1 MNQISQTEEKQLN
14 SFTKRNTKCALRSL
28 LPLLVVAVIGSGC
41 APGAKLAPQSSAP
54 ITAPLAQDH
63 PRSASSSQQAWQ
75 INRQQS
81 LIAITVHRG
90 GALARLGHD
99 HVVASRDI
107 EGEAL
112 QDDAAGD
119 PGAGLPGAGLPAA
132 GSVDLHFR
140 LDQLTVDEPALRKEA
155 GFDTQ
160 PGPDAIAGT
169 RANML
174 TRVLEAERF
183 PLVTIHAHWPA
194 GAAQSDGMN
203 GTGTEIRIELA
214 ITLHGITRTM
224 PTLARIA
231 RVGDLITVE
240 GNLGLNQ
247 SDFGIVPFSVMG
259 GALAVKDGLD
269 LRFHIV
275 LDKKPG

>member
-1 MNQISQTEEKQLN
+1 LN
-14 SFTKRNTKCALRSL
+14 SFTKSNIKCALRSL

-41 APGAKLAPQSSAP
+41 APGAKLAPQSSTP

-75 INRQQS
+75 VNRQQS

-90 GALARLGHD
+90 GVLARLGHD

-119 PGAGLPGAGLPAA
+119 PAAGDPAA
-132 GSVDLHFR
+132 GDPAAGLLAAGSAKLHFR

-169 RANML
+169 RTNML

-183 PLVTIHAHWPA
+183 PLVTIEANWPA
-194 GAAQSDGMN
+194 GTAHSAGM
-203 GTGTEIRIELA
+203 TETRIALA
-214 ITLHGITRTM
+214 ITLHGVTRTID
-224 PTLARIA
+224 TLARIA
-231 RVGDLITVE
+231 RDGAAITVE

-247 SDFGIVPFSVMG
+247 SDFGIVPFSVMN

-269 LRFHIV
+269 LRYRIIFNERAE
-275 LDKKPG
+275 